1 MCGTVSVPGEG
12 EVLDFRRISAFGGA
26 EFLRARFGDF
36 EFARHAHDRVTFG
49 LIEEGALKVEQPGG
63 SRIAGAGDLI
73 LFNHD
78 KVHWGGAPRG
88 VGWSIRSIYIEPGA
102 LQELARELG
111 DAGKGTLGFPGILPE
126 AGRLARRFCAMHA
139 CFEAGAAPLEAETRF
154 ASVVADLL
162 RDHSDRPIRAAPPG
176 GEPRA
181 VGLARA
187 YLEAHVPDHVTL
199 RELARVAGLSSY
211 RLARAFTASL
221 GMPPHAY
228 HLHLRVR
235 RAQLLLRAGAP
246 VAAVALD
253 CGFADQSHLTRAF
266 KRQIGLTPGRFR
278 AA

>member
-1 MCGTVSVPGEG
+1 MCGTVSAPGGG
-12 EVLDFRRISAFGGA
+12 EILDFRRISAFGGA
-26 EFLRARFGDF
+26 EFLRARFGGF

-49 LIEEGALKVEQPGG
+49 VILEGALKVDQPGG
-63 SRIAGAGDLI
+63 SEIAGAGDMI

-78 KVHWGGAPRG
+78 KVHWGGARRG
-88 VGWSIRSIYIEPGA
+88 AGWSIRSIYIEPGT
-102 LQELARELG
+102 LQELARDL
-111 DAGKGTLGFPGILPE
+111 DAAGRGTLGFPGILPR
-126 AGRLARRFCAMHA
+126 AGRLARRFSAMHA
-139 CFEAGAAPLEAETRF
+139 SFESGAAALEAETRF

-162 RDHSDRPIRAAPPG
+162 RDHGDRPIPAAAPG
-176 GEPRA
+176 AEPRA

-187 YLEAHVPDHVTL
+187 YLEAHVADNVTL
-199 RELARVAGLSSY
+199 GELARIAGLSPY
-211 RLARAFTASL
+211 RLARAFSACL

-235 RAQLLLRAGAP
+235 RAQRLLRAGRP
-246 VAAVALD
+246 VASVALD